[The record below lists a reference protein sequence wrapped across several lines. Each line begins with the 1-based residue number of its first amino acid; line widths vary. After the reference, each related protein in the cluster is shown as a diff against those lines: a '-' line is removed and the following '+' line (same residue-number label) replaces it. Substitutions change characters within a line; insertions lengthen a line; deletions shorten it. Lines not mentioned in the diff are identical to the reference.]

1 MKIFKKLL
9 LSLFVAGA
17 VTSCG
22 DDYFDVND
30 SQVNP
35 TFSTPELSL
44 PVAQKY
50 SVDSYQGGYNSY
62 NTLGNLWAYTW
73 AAGGDFIFFTDE
85 TLYQVNT
92 SFRTGMFNTT
102 YLLPLRNYDVIEKN
116 TDPQYSNYVAIAKI
130 MKAYHFQNL
139 VDAYGDVPYF
149 EALQGAA
156 NTAPAY
162 TPAKEIYD
170 DLLVQL
176 TAAQALIS
184 GATTTTLTPGALID
198 VMNGGDM
205 NKWSRFANTLKLRIL
220 LRQSNNNV
228 TDFSSVNNGIGF
240 ITATENVTCNPG
252 YINDTNKQ
260 NPYFAAFGLT
270 VAGDPAANRNACRV
284 TPFALSLVP
293 ATDGRRPRLFSPAAS
308 NGAFTGIDQNSNGG
322 ATAATRSGVGPG
334 ILKSSSQNAILMSG
348 SESAFLQAEA
358 VLRGRIAGNA
368 QALTAA
374 GIQASFDQLGAVGAA
389 PIIANYDGS
398 IQFVIT
404 QKFIANMHLNGFE
417 NYTEFRRT
425 GFPAVRVAPVDG
437 KLPTASQTPIA
448 PNVPVR
454 LLYPQSE
461 VNTNP
466 NVPAQS
472 VQDAFTNKIFWD
484 N

>member
-1 MKIFKKLL
+1 MKIFKKLI
-9 LSLFVAGA
+9 LSLFVAGSVA
-17 VTSCG
+17 SCG
-22 DDYFDVND
+22 DNYFDVND
-30 SQVNP
+30 SQTSP

-50 SVDSYQGGYNSY
+50 SVDVYQGGYNSY

-85 TLYQVNT
+85 TLYQVNST
-92 SFRTGMFNTT
+92 FRTGMFNNT

-130 MKAYHFQNL
+130 MKAYHYQNL

-156 NTAPAY
+156 NTTPAY

-170 DLLVQL
+170 DLIVQL
-176 TAAQALIS
+176 TAAQDLIS
-184 GATTTTLTPGALID
+184 GATATTLIPSSLVD

-205 NKWSRFANTLKLRIL
+205 NKWSRFANSLKLRIL
-220 LRQSNNNV
+220 LRQSNLPV

-240 ITATENVTCNPG
+240 INATENVTCNPG
-252 YINDTNKQ
+252 YLNDTNKQ

-270 VAGDPAANRNACRV
+270 VAGDPAANRNATRV

-293 ATDGRRPRLFSPAAS
+293 ATDGRRSRLFAPSTS
-308 NGAFTGIDQNSNGG
+308 GGNFTGIEQNSNGG
-322 ATAATRSGVGPG
+322 ATAATRAGVGPA
-334 ILKSSSQNAILMSG
+334 ILISSSQDAILMSG

-358 VLRGRIAGNA
+358 VIRGRIAGNA

-374 GIQASFDQLGAVGAA
+374 AIQASFDFLGATGAA
-389 PIIANYDGS
+389 SVIAEYDGS

-404 QKFIANMHLNGFE
+404 QKFVANMHLNGFE

-425 GFPAVRVAPVDG
+425 GFPAVPVAGIVG
-437 KLPTASQTPIA
+437 SPTTPIA
-448 PNVPVR
+448 PNTPVR
-454 LLYPQSE
+454 LLYPSSE
-461 VNTNP
+461 INTNP
-466 NVPAQS
+466 NVPTQV

>member
-1 MKIFKKLL
+1 
-9 LSLFVAGA
+9 
-17 VTSCG
+17 
-22 DDYFDVND
+22 
-30 SQVNP
+30 
-35 TFSTPELSL
+35 
-44 PVAQKY
+44 
-50 SVDSYQGGYNSY
+50 
-62 NTLGNLWAYTW
+62 
-73 AAGGDFIFFTDE
+73 
-85 TLYQVNT
+85 
-92 SFRTGMFNTT
+92 
-102 YLLPLRNYDVIEKN
+102 
-116 TDPQYSNYVAIAKI
+116 
-130 MKAYHFQNL
+130 MKAFHFQNL

-156 NTAPAY
+156 NTKPAY

-170 DLLVQL
+170 DLLIQL

-184 GATTTTLTPGALID
+184 GATTTTLTPGALVD

-240 ITATENVTCNPG
+240 ITATENVTSNVG
-252 YINDTNKQ
+252 YINDVNKQ

-293 ATDGRRPRLFSPAAS
+293 AADGRRARLFAPAAS
-308 NGAFTGIDQNSNGG
+308 NGAFTGILQNSNGL
-322 ATAATRSGVGPG
+322 ATAATRAGVGPG
-334 ILKSSSQNAILMSG
+334 ILNSSSQDAILMSG

-374 GIQASFDQLGAVGAA
+374 AIQASFTQLGAIGAA
-389 PIIANYDGS
+389 TIIGNYDGS

-425 GFPAVRVAPVDG
+425 GFPNVPVAG
-437 KLPTASQTPIA
+437 KVGDLTTPIA
-448 PNVPVR
+448 PNTPVR

-466 NVPAQS
+466 NVPIQS